1 MVSFQYSKNLS
12 YRLSTVLASIE
23 LHDHL
28 AMPLCDVIDGRR
40 VKNFVQSKILFETIN
55 IFPCGMTGFEC
66 NTGSWNICSEQK
78 KLNTLASP
86 KTLQND
92 VMINPIL
99 RLKQKNDE
107 N

>member
-12 YRLSTVLASIE
+12 YRLSTILASIE

-66 NTGSWNICSEQK
+66 NTGSWNICSEQ
-78 KLNTLASP
+78 NMIEHASI
-86 KTLQND
+86 T
-92 VMINPIL
+92 
-99 RLKQKNDE
+99 KNIAK
-107 N
+107 